1 MLIIL
6 GISLWNDTSVGDMV
20 HFNSRY
26 NGIGKK
32 KTDLRLI
39 VMPRNKK
46 TAKSG
51 SVVQKYDIFNEAV
64 RLTG

>member
-1 MLIIL
+1 M
-6 GISLWNDTSVGDMV
+6 DTIVGDMV